1 MAPVNYFFRN
11 PVADQLRDEGRV
23 EGRIEDRIE
32 MILRIMEL
40 RGIEVSGSVRLRV
53 QACSDLEQLKA
64 WSERAVH
71 ATDPADLFTPER
83 PE

>member
-1 MAPVNYFFRN
+1 MAPVNYFFQN
-11 PVADQLRDEGRV
+11 PVADQLRD

-32 MILRIMEL
+32 MILRILEL

-53 QACSDLEQLKA
+53 QACSDLDQLRT

-71 ATDPADLFTPER
+71 VADAEGLFADVRSE
-83 PE
+83 

>member
-1 MAPVNYFFRN
+1 MAPVNYFFQN
-11 PVADQLRDEGRV
+11 PVADQLRD

-32 MILRIMEL
+32 MILRILEL

-53 QACSDLEQLKA
+53 RACSDLEQLKT

-71 ATDPADLFTPER
+71 VNDPADLFTPEQ
-83 PE
+83 PEPE

>member
-1 MAPVNYFFRN
+1 MAPVNYFFQN
-11 PVADQLRDEGRV
+11 PVADQLRD

-32 MILRIMEL
+32 MILRILEL
-40 RGIEVSGSVRLRV
+40 RGIQVSESVRLRV
-53 QACSDLEQLKA
+53 QACSDLEQLKP

-71 ATDPADLFTPER
+71 VTDPADLFTPEQ